1 MLWGL
6 GVELCGRRLIKLDK
20 TQGLISSTA
29 KEEKWEGRYFAK
41 FKKMVRKM
49 PEFHMLNKSNSWLNK
64 NITYNGEIAQEVK
77 AFP

>member
-1 MLWGL
+1 
-6 GVELCGRRLIKLDK
+6 
-20 TQGLISSTA
+20 
-29 KEEKWEGRYFAK
+29 
-41 FKKMVRKM
+41 M